1 MQVNF
6 SRNCMNEFP
15 QDVTKL
21 NKWCHTTG
29 LIDSDNNT
37 AKTDIEKSADEGRP
51 YDAAQKTTNVRNC

>member
-1 MQVNF
+1 
-6 SRNCMNEFP
+6 MNEFP